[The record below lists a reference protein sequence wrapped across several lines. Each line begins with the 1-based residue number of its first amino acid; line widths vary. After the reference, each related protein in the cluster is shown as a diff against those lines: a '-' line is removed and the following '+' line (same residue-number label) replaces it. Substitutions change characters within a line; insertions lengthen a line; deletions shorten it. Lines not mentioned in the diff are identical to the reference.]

1 MVDINKLSS
10 GEYWKH
16 LGMTLEWQEDTVV
29 VKMAEMQE
37 TTQVYGNIHG
47 GALAGLIDSAIAVA
61 VNRQLPEN
69 YGAFTVE
76 MKINYLRPAK
86 GDLMAKGKIIQQGK
100 KIIVGQAEAYDQKGK
115 MVAYGTATFMV
126 MPPGE

>member
-10 GEYWKH
+10 GDYWKH
-16 LGMTLEWQEDTVV
+16 LGMTLEWEADTVV
-29 VKMAEMQE
+29 VKMAKLEE

-47 GALAGLIDSAIAVA
+47 GALAGLVDSAIAVA
-61 VNRQLPEN
+61 INRQLPEN

-86 GDLMAKGKIIQQGK
+86 GELVARGKVIQKGK
-100 KIIVGQAEAYDQKGK
+100 KIIVGQGEAFDQDGK

-126 MPPGE
+126 IPPEG